1 MLANEQTTTRTAGT
15 SPPQVGGD
23 RFSNLRRQRH
33 VSPLSAFTAYRQ
45 TTLFPID
52 VIERHGHNFA
62 RPQTEPSQQQQ
73 DRIVTPAHR
82 RASIAAREHLLHLSW
97 LKELG

>member
-1 MLANEQTTTRTAGT
+1 MNRRRLAQRGT

-23 RFSNLRRQRH
+23 RFSNLRWQRH
-33 VSPLSAFTAYRQ
+33 VSPLSAFTAHRQ

-73 DRIVTPAHR
+73 DCIIAPAHR
-82 RASIAAREHLLHLSW
+82 RAPITAREHLLHLSW
-97 LKELG
+97 VQELG